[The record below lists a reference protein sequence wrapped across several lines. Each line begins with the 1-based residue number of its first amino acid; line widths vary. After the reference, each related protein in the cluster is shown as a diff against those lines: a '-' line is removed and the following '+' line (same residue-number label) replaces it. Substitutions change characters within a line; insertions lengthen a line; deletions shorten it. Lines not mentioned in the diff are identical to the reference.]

1 MATIFEA
8 LAAVSAEVGAVRK
21 QERNKMQNFNFRGI
35 DTVVNAVHPA
45 LAKHGVVVVPELL
58 EKELRESKTAKGSV
72 MVNVYLTVRY
82 SFFGPEGDSVHAV
95 VAAESFDSGDKATAK
110 AMSVALRTALL
121 QTLMLPTDEIDS
133 NHVSYE
139 RSVLPGVEDAEI
151 ESAGVDGLRKLWTR
165 ATPVQQSRIRERV
178 TELQAE
184 DGDVL

>member
-21 QERNKMQNFNFRGI
+21 QERNKIQNFNFRGI

-45 LAKHGVVVVPELL
+45 LVKHGVVVVPELL

-165 ATPVQQSRIRERV
+165 ATPPQQARIRERV

-184 DGDVL
+184 VA